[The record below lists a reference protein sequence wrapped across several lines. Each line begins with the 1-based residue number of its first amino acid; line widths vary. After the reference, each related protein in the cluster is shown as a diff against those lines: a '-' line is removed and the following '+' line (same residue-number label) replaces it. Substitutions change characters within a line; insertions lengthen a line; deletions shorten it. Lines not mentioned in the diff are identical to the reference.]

1 MGDGYMDIK
10 YGDGLEFE
18 VEKPDTK
25 TKTDHADAQEKIK
38 GLEQIIRH
46 GFRAPVG
53 AAHKISLTIG
63 KKNYPVFNLGTS
75 GVGIYL
81 TALDE
86 FSNQQELKAMVIDFS
101 GKSFQVD
108 GKVVHI
114 SKDEAHVLCG
124 IELISLNPE
133 CKQELLNHLKQ
144 CKKALFS

>member
-1 MGDGYMDIK
+1 MDIK

-18 VEKPDTK
+18 IEKSQTPIK
-25 TKTDHADAQEKIK
+25 TAPANTSGKIK
-38 GLEQIIRH
+38 ELEQIIRD
-46 GFRAPVG
+46 GFRVPVG
-53 AAHKISLTIG
+53 ASHKISLTIG
-63 KKNYPVFNLGTS
+63 GKIYPGFNLGAQ

-81 TALDE
+81 NALDE
-86 FSNQQELKAMVIDFS
+86 FRNQQQLKAMVIDFS

-124 IELISLNPE
+124 IELICLNPE

-144 CKKALFS
+144 CKDTLFS